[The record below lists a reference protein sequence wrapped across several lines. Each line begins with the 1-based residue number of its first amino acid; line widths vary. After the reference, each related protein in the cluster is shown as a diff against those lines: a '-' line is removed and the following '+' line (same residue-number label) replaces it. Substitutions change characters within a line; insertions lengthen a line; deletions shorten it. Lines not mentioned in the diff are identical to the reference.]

1 MKKLFKYHETYLV
14 IILVFLSLII
24 TSVNPNFLTAENMFD
39 LLKSNSFVG
48 IMAVGTLLVLISGG
62 IDISFA
68 AIATVSEYV
77 MALVIINIG
86 GNIFT
91 ALLVAVLVGTF
102 LGMINGLLIYNFR
115 IPSIITTIATMN
127 IYYGF
132 LIVFTGGK
140 WIYSLPGWFR
150 KFAEIRLL
158 TFHTANGMPYGLSIV
173 TFIWI
178 LVIIAAVVI
187 LKHTLLGRSIYALG
201 GDRKSSFRIG
211 FNLFFTETF
220 VYAFMGLL
228 SGVAGVVQALLV
240 QTVAPNSIV
249 GKELDVIAAVV
260 LGGATLSGGKGSVF
274 GALLGVAL
282 LAVLRNGMSLMA
294 IPAVWFEFLVG
305 IVILISVG
313 FSSYQSKLKANK
325 TSIIDVADQ
334 GAFYAENKNT
344 L

>member
-1 MKKLFKYHETYLV
+1 MRWEGIANH
-14 IILVFLSLII
+14 
-24 TSVNPNFLTAENMFD
+24 
-39 LLKSNSFVG
+39 LLE
-48 IMAVGTLLVLISGG
+48 L
-62 IDISFA
+62 D
-68 AIATVSEYV
+68 
-77 MALVIINIG
+77 
-86 GNIFT
+86 
-91 ALLVAVLVGTF
+91 
-102 LGMINGLLIYNFR
+102 
-115 IPSIITTIATMN
+115 
-127 IYYGF
+127 
-132 LIVFTGGK
+132 
-140 WIYSLPGWFR
+140 
-150 KFAEIRLL
+150 L
-158 TFHTANGMPYGLSIV
+158 TF
-173 TFIWI
+173 
-178 LVIIAAVVI
+178 
-187 LKHTLLGRSIYALG
+187 
-201 GDRKSSFRIG
+201 
-211 FNLFFTETF
+211 FFTETF

>member
-14 IILVFLSLII
+14 IILVFLSFII

-48 IMAVGTLLVLISGG
+48 IMAIGTLLVLISGG

-68 AIATVSEYV
+68 AIATVSEYT
-77 MALVIINIG
+77 MAIVIINIG

-91 ALLVAVLVGTF
+91 ALFVAVLVGTL
-102 LGMINGLLIYNFR
+102 LGMFNGLLIYNFR

-132 LIVFTGGK
+132 LIVCTGGK
-140 WIYSLPGWFR
+140 WIYSLPDWFR

-158 TFHTANGMPYGLSIV
+158 TFHTVSGIPYGLSVV

-178 LVIIAAVVI
+178 LVIIMAFVL
-187 LKHTLLGRSIYALG
+187 LKYTLLGRSIYALG
-201 GDRKSSFRIG
+201 GDRKSSLRIG

-220 VYAFMGLL
+220 VYAFMGFL

-282 LAVLRNGMSLMA
+282 LAILRNGMSLMA
-294 IPAVWFEFLVG
+294 IPAVWFELLVG
-305 IVILISVG
+305 IVILVSVG
-313 FSSYQSKLKANK
+313 FSSYQIKRKASQ
-325 TSIIDVADQ
+325 TSIIDIADS
-334 GAFYAENKNT
+334 
-344 L
+344 

>member
-1 MKKLFKYHETYLV
+1 MKKVFKYHETYLV
-14 IILVFLSLII
+14 IILVLLSFII
-24 TSVNPNFLTAENMFD
+24 TSVNSNFLTAENMFD

-48 IMAVGTLLVLISGG
+48 IMAIGTLLVLVSGG

-77 MALVIINIG
+77 MALVTINLG

-91 ALLVAVLVGTF
+91 ALAVAILVGTT
-102 LGMINGLLIYNFR
+102 LGMINGVLICRFH

-140 WIYSLPGWFR
+140 WLYSLPEWFR
-150 KFAEIRLL
+150 NFAEIRLL
-158 TFHTANGMPYGLSIV
+158 TFHTHEGIAYGLSIV

-178 LVIIAAVVI
+178 LVIITAVII
-187 LKHTLLGRSIYALG
+187 LKYTLLGRSIYALG
-201 GDRKSSFRIG
+201 GDRKSSLRIG
-211 FNLFFTETF
+211 FNLFLTETF
-220 VYAFMGLL
+220 VYSFMGFL
-228 SGVAGVVQALLV
+228 SGVAGVVQALLI
-240 QTVAPNSIV
+240 QNVAPNSIV
-249 GKELDVIAAVV
+249 GKELDVIAAVI
-260 LGGATLSGGKGSVF
+260 LGGATLTGGKGSVF

-305 IVILISVG
+305 VVILVSVG
-313 FSSYQSKLKANK
+313 FSSYQNK
-325 TSIIDVADQ
+325 QKSHKTAVIDIAGQ
-334 GAFYAENKNT
+334 GEFHENT
-344 L
+344 HG